1 MGSYSYLYDETFEEH
16 QEKHLVKN
24 AWKKM
29 LKNYIL

>member
-16 QEKHLVKN
+16 KEKDLVKN

-29 LKNYIL
+29 LKKYIL